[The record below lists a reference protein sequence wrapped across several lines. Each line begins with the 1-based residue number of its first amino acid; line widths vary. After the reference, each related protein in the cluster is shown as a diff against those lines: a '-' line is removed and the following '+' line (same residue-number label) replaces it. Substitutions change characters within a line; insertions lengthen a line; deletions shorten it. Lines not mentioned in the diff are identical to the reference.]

1 VAGTRVNALNREK
14 QGRAGSRME
23 KQGSEEKLRS
33 TDIY

>member
-1 VAGTRVNALNREK
+1 MAGARVGALNREK
-14 QGRAGSRME
+14 QGRAGNRME